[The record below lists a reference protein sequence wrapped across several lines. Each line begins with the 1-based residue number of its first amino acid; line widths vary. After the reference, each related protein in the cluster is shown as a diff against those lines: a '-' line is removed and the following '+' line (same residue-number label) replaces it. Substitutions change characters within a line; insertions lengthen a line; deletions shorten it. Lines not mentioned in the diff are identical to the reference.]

1 MEEEDLVA
9 LREALVLSLSLL
21 PQNALV
27 GLITFGTM
35 AQVHELGYEACAKSY
50 VFRGTKEYTPKGIQ
64 EVSRFN
70 RDLPYLSIPSC
81 YLHCRYFNL

>member
-50 VFRGTKEYTPKGIQ
+50 VFRGTKEYSPKGIQ
-64 EVSRFN
+64 EVS
-70 RDLPYLSIPSC
+70 
-81 YLHCRYFNL
+81 